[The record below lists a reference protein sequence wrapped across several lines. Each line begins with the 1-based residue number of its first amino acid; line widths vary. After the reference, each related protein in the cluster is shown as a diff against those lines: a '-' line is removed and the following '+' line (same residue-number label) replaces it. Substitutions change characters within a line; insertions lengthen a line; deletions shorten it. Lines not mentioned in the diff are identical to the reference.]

1 MPYLSV
7 NGTRLYYEEAGKG
20 QPVIFLHGVW
30 MSCRFFKEQLP
41 YFSRDYHVILPDLRS
56 HGRSEHVQ
64 YGHTVGSYA
73 NDLRKIVERLGLN
86 DVILVGWSMGSLV
99 TWAYFK
105 QYGNRDIKAT
115 VVVDQPACDL
125 ISENWKMGL
134 CDFEALCHLM
144 SAVQMDR
151 EMAVRDFIPLM
162 FKEKPSPEDER
173 WMFDE
178 MTRIPQSIASAIL
191 FDQTVQ
197 DYREVIP
204 AVNVPTLVC
213 FGGDEKLYPVTAGEY
228 LCQNLPDARL
238 VVFEKSGHCPFLEEP
253 ERFNRELDRFFRSLG

>member
-1 MPYLSV
+1 
-7 NGTRLYYEEAGKG
+7 
-20 QPVIFLHGVW
+20 
-30 MSCRFFKEQLP
+30 
-41 YFSRDYHVILPDLRS
+41 
-56 HGRSEHVQ
+56 
-64 YGHTVGSYA
+64 
-73 NDLRKIVERLGLN
+73 
-86 DVILVGWSMGSLV
+86 MGSLV

-115 VVVDQPACDL
+115 VVVDQAACDL

-151 EMAVRDFIPLM
+151 EMAVKDFISLM
-162 FKEKPSPEDER
+162 FKEKPSAEDER